1 VNLNIFLGAAMKT
14 NRIVLKAIAAALF
27 TASGVASAADSQSL
41 AVSATVSGVCKFT
54 TPARTMNFTVDPSS
68 ASNIAGVMTGA
79 VEYKCT
85 KDTAAT
91 GVTAGNGNN
100 FSAPNRRM
108 SDGGATPVF
117 LPYSLTVAGGTQMG
131 TGFGAGQQKTL
142 TVTGSVAVAD
152 FENLPAGT
160 YTDSVTLTLAP

>member
-1 VNLNIFLGAAMKT
+1 MKT
-14 NRIVLKAIAAALF
+14 NRIVLKAIAAALL
-27 TASGVASAADSQSL
+27 TASGVASAADTQSL
-41 AVSATVSGVCKFT
+41 AVSATVSGVCKFF
-54 TPARTMNFTVDPSS
+54 TPARTMNFTIDPSS
-68 ASNIAGVMTGA
+68 ASAIAGVMTGA

-100 FSAPNRRM
+100 FSGGRRM

-117 LPYSLTVAGGTQMG
+117 LPYSLTVAGGTQTG
-131 TGFGAGQQKTL
+131 TGFGAGEQKTL

-152 FENLPAGT
+152 FANLPAGT

>member
-1 VNLNIFLGAAMKT
+1 MKT

-54 TPARTMNFTVDPSS
+54 TPSRTLGFTVDPSS
-68 ASNIAGVMTGA
+68 TSAVAGVMSGA

-85 KDTAAT
+85 NGTSAA
-91 GVTAGNGNN
+91 GVTATDGNN
-100 FSAPNRRM
+100 SLAVGARRM
-108 SDGGATPVF
+108 RRGATADY
-117 LPYSLTVAGGTQMG
+117 LPYSLTITGGTQPG

-152 FENLPAGT
+152 FENLTAGT
-160 YTDSVTLTLAP
+160 YTDAVTLDLTP